1 MDVPTVTTATSP
13 RPRVE
18 AEQEAAQFDFRSP
31 GKLAREYVRSL
42 EVAHETF
49 ARRFASGLT
58 NALRSVVH
66 LELTAV
72 QQLTYEDYSRSTP
85 NPTVMGVIGLPPL
98 PGAMLI
104 EMNAQMGLTL
114 VDRMLGG
121 TGRPV
126 SMRRPTEL
134 EAALLRDILKH
145 AVGALRETLGPLAD
159 VEPETGSVELNPHLV
174 QAVSPSEMVLVLCY
188 SVAVSH
194 GTRSDGL
201 LTLCY
206 PFTLLQP
213 LVERLGRHA
222 WDHEQP
228 SQSDSDPLTAR
239 IEEQLSATDVTASVH
254 LRPAAVEAAS
264 IAALQPGDVLRLDHR
279 VGEPALVSVAGMPL
293 LECRLGRRGSR
304 RAVQISSW
312 RNE

>member
-1 MDVPTVTTATSP
+1 MDVLTVTTTTAP
-13 RPRVE
+13 RPRVDGGPE
-18 AEQEAAQFDFRSP
+18 PDQFDFRSP

-98 PGAMLI
+98 PGAMLV

-134 EAALLRDILKH
+134 EAALLRDILQH
-145 AVGALRETLGPLAD
+145 AVNALRETLGPLAE

-206 PFTLLQP
+206 PFALLQP

-222 WDHEQP
+222 WEHEQP
-228 SQSDSDPLTAR
+228 SQPDSGPLADRIGAR
-239 IEEQLSATDVTASVH
+239 LSSTEVSASVH
-254 LRPAAVEAAS
+254 LRPSAVEAAS

>member
-1 MDVPTVTTATSP
+1 MTSSTPP
-13 RPRVE
+13 RTR
-18 AEQEAAQFDFRSP
+18 AETELEAARFDFRSP

-98 PGAMLI
+98 PGAMLV

-134 EAALLRDILKH
+134 EAALLRDLLKH
-145 AVGALRETLGPLAD
+145 AVGALRETLGPLAE

-222 WDHEQP
+222 WDQDEP
-228 SQSDSDPLTAR
+228 SQFDSNPLTGR
-239 IEEQLSATDVTASVH
+239 IEDRLMSTEVSASVH
-254 LRPAAVEAAS
+254 LRPSAVAAGS

-279 VGEPALVSVAGMPL
+279 AGEPALMSVAGMPL